1 MSKAKPDQPVADSAD
16 RFARA
21 GGAEPT
27 IETDG
32 GRFGAGIIRGVALAT
47 VGEALGHEQW
57 LDQTTIEQVTHYAA
71 AKGDAGLKARFT
83 HPSMSSDGTGK
94 LLGRIYDVR
103 TEGEKSVGD
112 LHLAESA
119 TQTPDGN
126 LAEYVLQL
134 TAEDPTAAGL
144 SIVFHHDAD
153 AETEFQEQ
161 HLEQLEQE
169 DSRGRVYKY
178 AAFRSPDKR
187 NANNYPHVR
196 LAGLRAADMVD
207 EPAANPDGLF
217 DRSPLARSADALLS
231 YAAGLTEQRPAAVES
246 FGIDDDRAKQFFNR
260 WLSSHGL
267 QIKTKTELSEMDNA
281 NETNA
286 PQTEP
291 VTRETLL
298 AEQQRYVDRF
308 GAVDGV
314 QWFGEGKSYTDA
326 LELFAGKQAEQ
337 IEQLTKALEAAE
349 EKLAAVDLG
358 EETPLETAGQSGRAK
373 PAGGKIE
380 NLADVFQPAHA

>member
-1 MSKAKPDQPVADSAD
+1 
-16 RFARA
+16 
-21 GGAEPT
+21 
-27 IETDG
+27 
-32 GRFGAGIIRGVALAT
+32 
-47 VGEALGHEQW
+47 
-57 LDQTTIEQVTHYAA
+57 
-71 AKGDAGLKARFT
+71 
-83 HPSMSSDGTGK
+83 
-94 LLGRIYDVR
+94 
-103 TEGEKSVGD
+103 
-112 LHLAESA
+112 
-119 TQTPDGN
+119 
-126 LAEYVLQL
+126 
-134 TAEDPTAAGL
+134 
-144 SIVFHHDAD
+144 
-153 AETEFQEQ
+153 
-161 HLEQLEQE
+161 
-169 DSRGRVYKY
+169 
-178 AAFRSPDKR
+178 
-187 NANNYPHVR
+187 
-196 LAGLRAADMVD
+196 
-207 EPAANPDGLF
+207 
-217 DRSPLARSADALLS
+217 
-231 YAAGLTEQRPAAVES
+231 
-246 FGIDDDRAKQFFNR
+246 
-260 WLSSHGL
+260 
-267 QIKTKTELSEMDNA
+267 MDNA